1 MTSMPAYL
9 HRMNRRGGVLLD
21 LVLAV
26 GLILLVAFALFTLG
40 ITFGEILS
48 GARHFFGI

>member
-1 MTSMPAYL
+1 MIDMPTYVL
-9 HRMNRRGGVLLD
+9 RRNRRGGVLLD

-26 GLILLVAFALFTLG
+26 GLVLLAAFALYALG

-48 GARHFFGI
+48 GAGHFFGI